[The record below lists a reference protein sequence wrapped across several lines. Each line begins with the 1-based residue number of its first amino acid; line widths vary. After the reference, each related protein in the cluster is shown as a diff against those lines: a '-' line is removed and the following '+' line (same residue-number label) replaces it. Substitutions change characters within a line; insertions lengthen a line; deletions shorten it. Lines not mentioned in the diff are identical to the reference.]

1 VRSFP
6 GSTYDGAEVPVNP
19 ADGQVIERTFDPYL
33 LGEEARAAG
42 VRRQGERPHGQRQ
55 RSNGAPSCQR
65 TSLSYVPVTIYS
77 AREFVIAAKK
87 T

>member
-33 LGEEARAAG
+33 LGKRLAQLGFDVRVSGHWAAPAVEG
-42 VRRQGERPHGQRQ
+42 CSELP
-55 RSNGAPSCQR
+55 
-65 TSLSYVPVTIYS
+65 TDFSLVCPG
-77 AREFVIAAKK
+77 
-87 T
+87 